1 LEFWLLTNRHGGD
14 YERGIPNIFEV
25 RFYILIN
32 NVLRFI
38 FLKLSRKP
46 RNSENEKTE
55 KIGGGHRAYWSARMD
70 RFFDEEKKS
79 MDGKITNLLDLAR
92 NINITLL
99 ENRYRRLAMES
110 P

>member
-1 LEFWLLTNRHGGD
+1 MTNRHGGD
-14 YERGIPNIFEV
+14 YERRIPNIFEV